1 MSQTHILLES
11 GGNELEI
18 IEFFIEEQLPDGKT
32 YCGYYAMNV
41 AKVLEIIRMPEVTSV
56 PSKHDKAV
64 LGTFNLR
71 GRVLPL
77 VDLAKWLGKTTLP
90 NETPKVIVSEFSGVV
105 TAFLVSGVTRIHR
118 ISWSQ
123 VEPPGQ
129 HVQSYS
135 RDSITGV
142 VRIDEHILFILDM
155 EKIVASMD
163 PQHTGSHFEADRVEM
178 DAEDAHNFHLLVVDD
193 STALRHLIRDTLVK
207 AGYNVSTA
215 SNGREAWEFLQSL
228 KAQVQEER
236 LPITEKLHIVISDI
250 EMPEMDGHTLT
261 KQIRSDSE
269 LQKLPIVLFS
279 SIITDTLRHKGKS
292 VGADDQ
298 ISKPDLP
305 GLTQRMR
312 SVIAS
317 KLGK

>member
-1 MSQTHILLES
+1 
-11 GGNELEI
+11 
-18 IEFFIEEQLPDGKT
+18 
-32 YCGYYAMNV
+32 
-41 AKVLEIIRMPEVTSV
+41 MPTVTSV

-77 VDLAKWLGKTTLP
+77 VDLSKWLGKTTIP
-90 NETPKVIVSEFSGVV
+90 NDSHKVIVSEFSGVV

-118 ISWSQ
+118 ISWNQ
-123 VEPPGQ
+123 VEPPGP

-142 VRIDEHILFILDM
+142 VRIDGHILFILDM

-163 PQHTGSHFEADRVEM
+163 PHHANNHFQADLVEVDM
-178 DAEDAHNFHLLVVDD
+178 ADASDFHLLVVDD
-193 STALRHLIRDTLVK
+193 STALRNLIRDTLSK
-207 AGYNVSTA
+207 AGYRVTTA
-215 SNGREAWEFLQSL
+215 SNGREAWDYLQSL
-228 KAQVQEER
+228 KAKAQEEGV
-236 LPITEKLHIVISDI
+236 LITEKLHIVISDI

-261 KQIRSDSE
+261 KWIRGDSG

-279 SIITDTLRHKGKS
+279 SIITDALRHKGQT

-312 SVIAS
+312 SVIAA

>member
-1 MSQTHILLES
+1 MAQTNILLES

-18 IEFFIEEQLPDGKT
+18 IEFYIEEQLPDGKP
-32 YCGYYAMNV
+32 YSGYYAMNV
-41 AKVLEIIRMPEVTSV
+41 AKVLEIIRMPEVTNV

-77 VDLAKWLGKTTLP
+77 VDLAQWLGKTVVP
-90 NETPKVIVSEFSGVV
+90 NDAPKVIVSEFSQVV

-118 ISWSQ
+118 ISWNQ

-163 PQHTGSHFEADRVEM
+163 PKHVGTHFHTDMVEIDTADAR
-178 DAEDAHNFHLLVVDD
+178 NFHLLVVDD
-193 STALRHLIRDTLVK
+193 STSLRNLIRDTLIH
-207 AGYNVSTA
+207 AGYNVTTA
-215 SNGREAWEFLQSL
+215 SNGREAWDYLQGL
-228 KAQVQEER
+228 KTQAAEEGV
-236 LPITEKLHIVISDI
+236 PITEKLHTVISDI
-250 EMPEMDGHTLT
+250 EMPEMDGHALT
-261 KQIRSDSE
+261 RLIRADNG
-269 LQKLPIVLFS
+269 LAKLPVVLFS
-279 SIITDTLRHKGKS
+279 SIITSALHHKGQS

-305 GLTQRMR
+305 GLTKRMR
-312 SVIAS
+312 AVIAA

>member
-1 MSQTHILLES
+1 MTQTHILLES

-18 IEFFIEEQLPDGKT
+18 IEFYIEEQITGGKS

-77 VDLAKWLGKTTLP
+77 VDLAKWLGKITTP
-90 NETPKVIVSEFSGVV
+90 SDTHKVIVSEFSGVV

-129 HVQSYS
+129 HVQNYS

-142 VRIDEHILFILDM
+142 VRIDAHILFILDM

-163 PQHTGSHFEADRVEM
+163 PHHANNHFQADMVNV
-178 DAEDAHNFHLLVVDD
+178 DATDAHNFHLLVVDD
-193 STALRHLIRDTLVK
+193 STSLRHLIRDTLEK
-207 AGYNVSTA
+207 AGYNVTTA
-215 SNGREAWEFLQSL
+215 SNGKEAWEYLQQL
-228 KAQVQEER
+228 KAQTQEEG
-236 LPITEKLHIVISDI
+236 LPVTEKLHIVISDI

-261 KQIRSDSE
+261 RHIREDTA

-279 SIITDTLRHKGKS
+279 SIITDALRHKGIS

-305 GLTQRMR
+305 GLTTRMR
-312 SVIAS
+312 AVIAT

>member
-1 MSQTHILLES
+1 MAQSHILLES

-18 IEFFIEEQLPDGKT
+18 IEFYIEEQLPDGKR
-32 YCGYYAMNV
+32 YCGYFAMNV

-77 VDLAKWLGKTTLP
+77 VDLAQWLGKDAAP
-90 NETPKVIVSEFSGVV
+90 NEAPKVIVSEFSGVV

-142 VRIDEHILFILDM
+142 VRIEEHILFILDM

-163 PQHTGSHFEADRVEM
+163 PHHASEHFNANKVEM
-178 DAEDAHNFHLLVVDD
+178 DTEDAHKFHLLVVDD
-193 STALRHLIRDTLVK
+193 STSLRHLIQETLQK
-207 AGYNVSTA
+207 AGYKVTTA
-215 SNGREAWEFLQSL
+215 SNGREAWEYLQKL
-228 KAQVQEER
+228 KAQTAEEG
-236 LPITEKLHIVISDI
+236 LSITEKLHIVISDI

-261 KQIRSDSE
+261 RHIRADSG

-279 SIITDTLRHKGKS
+279 SIITDALRHKGQS

-305 GLTQRMR
+305 GLTKRMR
-312 SVIAS
+312 AVIAD

>member
-1 MSQTHILLES
+1 MAQAHILLES

-18 IEFFIEEQLPDGKT
+18 IEFYIEEQLPDGKP

-77 VDLAKWLGKTTLP
+77 VDLAKWLGKTVVP
-90 NETPKVIVSEFSGVV
+90 NDVPKVIVSEFSGVV

-118 ISWSQ
+118 ISWDQ

-142 VRIDEHILFILDM
+142 VRIDKHILFILDM

-163 PQHTGSHFEADRVEM
+163 PHHANNHFQQDAVGIDEA
-178 DAEDAHNFHLLVVDD
+178 DAHNFHLLIVDD
-193 STALRHLIRDTLVK
+193 SSSLRNLIKDTLER
-207 AGYNVSTA
+207 AGYNITTA
-215 SNGREAWEFLQSL
+215 TNGKEAWDYLQEL
-228 KAQVQEER
+228 KAQAGAEG
-236 LPITEKLHIVISDI
+236 LSITDNLHAVISDI
-250 EMPEMDGHTLT
+250 EMPEMDGHALT
-261 KQIRSDSE
+261 KRIREDSG
-269 LQKLPIVLFS
+269 LQKLPVVLFS
-279 SIITDTLRHKGKS
+279 SIITDALRHKGQS

-305 GLTQRMR
+305 GLTKRMR
-312 SVIAS
+312 SVIAA

>member
-1 MSQTHILLES
+1 
-11 GGNELEI
+11 
-18 IEFFIEEQLPDGKT
+18 
-32 YCGYYAMNV
+32 MNV

-77 VDLAKWLGKTTLP
+77 VDLAAWLGKEP
-90 NETPKVIVSEFSGVV
+90 KANDASKVIVSEFSGVV

-129 HVQSYS
+129 HVQNYS
-135 RDSITGV
+135 RHSITGV

-155 EKIVASMD
+155 EKIVGSMD
-163 PQHTGSHFEADRVEM
+163 PHHATTHFQADSIEIDEA
-178 DAEDAHNFHLLVVDD
+178 DAHNFHLLVVDD
-193 STALRHLIRDTLVK
+193 SVALRNLIRDTLAK
-207 AGYNVSTA
+207 AGYNVTTA
-215 SNGREAWEFLQSL
+215 SNGKEAWACLQGL
-228 KAQVQEER
+228 KNQAQEAGV
-236 LPITEKLHIVISDI
+236 PITEKLHVVISDI

-261 KQIRSDSE
+261 KHIRADSG
-269 LQKLPIVLFS
+269 LQKLPVVLFS
-279 SIITDTLRHKGKS
+279 SIITDALRHKGTS

-305 GLTQRMR
+305 GLTKRMR
-312 SVIAS
+312 AVIKAR
-317 KLGK
+317 LGK